1 MDCRRVKK
9 SMIKYADGGLS
20 GGGREEVGRHLESCQ
35 DCAALVEK
43 LSMSALALGSLG
55 PVRMPEESSARV
67 LSAIGSL
74 QKAAK
79 PAGGGFFR
87 SPRVIATAGMI
98 TAVLVALAIVVGL
111 YTGDRPGRQERV
123 TEMTVPATE
132 AGSPAATH
140 GFNTQK
146 DVKGEALASLVLPV
160 ASVTANNYNQD
171 SIKNMAENLDVKKKF
186 AERYTLSDAINMRVD
201 FNRKLADEFVDAG
214 GDGPVL
220 EAMISYVQSTEPVLL
235 PCYAEKAL
243 FSDRSVYIIALC
255 GPPRSGASKE
265 LTRTEFWAFNPEKFA
280 TNPELS
286 LVWWGQS
293 QK

>member
-1 MDCRRVKK
+1 MDCRRAKK
-9 SMIKYADGGLS
+9 SMMEYTDGDLS
-20 GGGREEVGRHLESCQ
+20 GVGREEVGRHLESCR
-35 DCAALVEK
+35 DCAALAKK
-43 LSMSALALGSLG
+43 LSISASALGSLG
-55 PVRMPEESSARV
+55 RVPMPEESSARV
-67 LSAIGSL
+67 LAAIGSPE
-74 QKAAK
+74 KAAK
-79 PAGGGFFR
+79 PSGGGFFR

-111 YTGDRPGRQERV
+111 STGDRPVRQAVV
-123 TEMTVPATE
+123 TEKTLTATQ
-132 AGSPAATH
+132 ASSPAATR
-140 GFNTQK
+140 GFNKQE
-146 DVKGEALASLVLPV
+146 DFSSAQASLVMPV

-201 FNRKLADEFVDAG
+201 FIRKLADEFVDVG
-214 GDGPVL
+214 GDGPML

-265 LTRTEFWAFNPEKFA
+265 LTRTEFWAFNPEKFT

>member
-1 MDCRRVKK
+1 MDCRRAKK
-9 SMIKYADGGLS
+9 SMMEYTDGGLS
-20 GGGREEVGRHLESCQ
+20 GGGRGEVGRHLESCR
-35 DCAALVEK
+35 DCAALAEK
-43 LSMSALALGSLG
+43 LSMSASALGSLG
-55 PVRMPEESSARV
+55 RVRMPEESSARV
-67 LSAIGSL
+67 LAAIGSPE
-74 QKAAK
+74 KGAK
-79 PAGGGFFR
+79 PAGSGFFR

-98 TAVLVALAIVVGL
+98 AAVLVALAIVVGL
-111 YTGDRPGRQERV
+111 YTGDRPGRQEVV
-123 TEMTVPATE
+123 TERTVPATQ
-132 AGSPAATH
+132 ASSPAATH
-140 GFNTQK
+140 GLNTQK
-146 DVKGEALASLVLPV
+146 DFSSNAPASLVMPV

-201 FNRKLADEFVDAG
+201 FIQKLADEFVGVG
-214 GDGPVL
+214 GDGPML

-255 GPPRSGASKE
+255 GPPRSGATKE
-265 LTRTEFWAFNPEKFA
+265 LTRTEFWAFNPEKFT